1 MIGQEARSTSLGYIQ
16 RGGDTVPYDR
26 ILSTQYGSMAMQM
39 AIDNK
44 FNNMV
49 TMLNGKIT
57 YVPLEE
63 VAGRN
68 TKIGESS
75 SNIKTVDLMGDMV
88 QTARRV
94 GICLG
99 D

>member
-1 MIGQEARSTSLGYIQ
+1 MIEFYQQ
-16 RGGDTVPYDR
+16 N
-26 ILSTQYGSMAMQM
+26 M
-39 AIDNK
+39 AIDEK

-57 YVPLEE
+57 YVPLDE
-63 VAGRN
+63 VAGKD
-68 TKIGESS
+68 TVIGASS
-75 SNIKTVDLMGDMV
+75 SNIKTVDLNSDMI